1 MASECIPYR
10 VVAMKPLKRG
20 SMSPMKMNEQR
31 LWGIVLA
38 AGEGVRV
45 REFLRQ
51 LCGGQGIKQFCA
63 ITGRR
68 SLLEHTLARVERLI
82 PRERI
87 LIVVSPRHRTEV
99 EQQLAD
105 WPADN
110 IIYQLANR
118 DTAPGILLPLAH
130 VSHRDPF
137 ATVAIFPSDHCILKE
152 APFMAVVRQAVGEV
166 QRFLR
171 AMILLGVTPD
181 RVEEGYGWI
190 EPEEKEIGRE
200 TRMVRRFW
208 EKPSLLRAQELL
220 AHGAL
225 WNTFVGVAQVST
237 LWLMARQQA
246 PDLYQAFSEI
256 RRALGTPD
264 APLVTERVYKT
275 LRAVNFSSKLCEP
288 SASWLRVLPVPEV
301 GWSDWGSAERIC
313 ATLQQLGKMDAAVR
327 RAYVATAVSQGEMSI
342 LTFSGEE
349 QIVNVA

>member
-1 MASECIPYR
+1 
-10 VVAMKPLKRG
+10 
-20 SMSPMKMNEQR
+20 MKMNDQR

-38 AGEGVRV
+38 AGEGTRVRV
-45 REFLRQ
+45 FLQ
-51 LCGGQGIKQFCA
+51 HLCGGRGIKQFCA
-63 ITGRR
+63 VIGRR

-82 PRERI
+82 PRERT
-87 LIVVSPRHRTEV
+87 LIVVSPRHRAEV

-105 WPADN
+105 WPTDN
-110 IIYQLANR
+110 IIYQPANR

-152 APFMAVVRQAVGEV
+152 APFMAAVRQAVGEV
-166 QRFLR
+166 QHFLR
-171 AMILLGVTPD
+171 EMILLGVTPD

-190 EPEEKEIGRE
+190 EPEEKEVGRK

-220 AHGAL
+220 ARGTL
-225 WNTFVGVAQVST
+225 WNTFLGVARAST
-237 LWLMARQQA
+237 LWVMVRQEA
-246 PDLYQAFSEI
+246 PDLHRAFGEI
-256 RRALGTPD
+256 RQALGTPD
-264 APLVTERVYKT
+264 ASLVTERVYKT
-275 LRAVNFSSKLCEP
+275 LRAVNFSSEVCEP
-288 SASWLRVLPVPEV
+288 LASWLRVLPVPEV

-313 ATLQQLGKMDAAVR
+313 ATLQQLGKMDDAVQHAYAAI
-327 RAYVATAVSQGEMSI
+327 AASQGEKGI